1 MKKLVQ
7 SLINRNDK
15 YFAVLPNAG
24 YPQVVS
30 GRMVFAD
37 NNAGYFAQ
45 IMHDLAESGADI
57 IGGCCGTT
65 PEYISQMVLKTADVV
80 HMKINNVIIIAVLLH
95 LLCDV
100 FSVSAFN
107 NLLCFGVGNNIECGE
122 SSALCL
128 FHIGLGIEFPLVAG
142 NFDIGILFFK
152 CGDTFCHRFILSRFF
167 IRVWPVADSNL
178 NHFLGLMMFL
188 PLTCR
193 DYAPKQN
200 QSA

>member
-1 MKKLVQ
+1 MWSWTGTYEKLVQ

-65 PEYISQMVLKTADVV
+65 PEYISQMVLKTADVAHV
-80 HMKINNVIIIAVLLH
+80 K
-95 LLCDV
+95 
-100 FSVSAFN
+100 
-107 NLLCFGVGNNIECGE
+107 
-122 SSALCL
+122 
-128 FHIGLGIEFPLVAG
+128 
-142 NFDIGILFFK
+142 K
-152 CGDTFCHRFILSRFF
+152 
-167 IRVWPVADSNL
+167 
-178 NHFLGLMMFL
+178 FLQTKRQQRKRL
-188 PLTCR
+188 
-193 DYAPKQN
+193 
-200 QSA
+200 